1 MTKAGAP
8 MISDAARRAIRQL
21 RKTPPFG
28 ADGFDLGPL
37 RRIMSAR
44 RDPADASVRC
54 AAWRR
59 GGMSGH
65 WVLAEGADPDVRVL
79 YLHGGGYVSGCGA
92 YYLALAAR
100 LAVTANCAVCLPD
113 YRLAPEHP
121 FPAGL
126 EDALA
131 ACDWLSRAGP
141 DGPALAKAVLVAGDS
156 AGGGLA
162 LAVLLALRDRRR
174 RLPAGGVALSPFTDL
189 TLSSESIR
197 TQADNDVVQHPTSL
211 PHYVRLYLH
220 GTDPRDPLAS
230 PVFGDYTHLP
240 PLLIQVGECEIIRD
254 DAVRAAAKARTD
266 GADVTLEVWPGMF
279 HVFQAHEPPLPET
292 REAIERIADFIRRL
306 VVT

>member
-1 MTKAGAP
+1 
-8 MISDAARRAIRQL
+8 MISDDARRAIRQL

-28 ADGFDLGPL
+28 ADGFDLAQL

-44 RDPADASVRC
+44 REPADASVRC

-59 GGMSGH
+59 GGISGH

-92 YYLALAAR
+92 YYLALAGR
-100 LAVTANCAVCLPD
+100 LSAAAGCAVCLPD

-126 EDALA
+126 EDAIG
-131 ACDWLSRAGP
+131 ACDWLAQAGS
-141 DGPALAKAVLVAGDS
+141 DGPGLAKALFVAGDS

-174 RLPAGGVALSPFTDL
+174 PLPAGAVALSPFADL
-189 TLSSESIR
+189 TCSSQSIR
-197 TQADNDVVQHPTSL
+197 TQADNDVIQHPASL
-211 PHYVRLYLH
+211 PHYVRRYLPE
-220 GTDPRDPLAS
+220 TDPRDPLAS
-230 PVFGDYTHLP
+230 PVFGNYTGLC

-254 DAVRAAAKARTD
+254 DAVRAAAKAQAD
-266 GADVTLEVWPGMF
+266 GVDAALEVWPGMF
-279 HVFQAHEPPLPET
+279 HVFQAYEPPLPET
-292 REAIERIADFIRRL
+292 RQAIEHIADFIRLRA
-306 VVT
+306 VT